1 MIQVKERTGQAQ
13 FAFRS
18 FPGSVGSW
26 FEFTINK
33 MSEKKRYF
41 KEVQKFSPHVMKTK
55 VFMLMRRVD
64 SSKKP
69 WYERRVGD
77 EIIHN
82 PMENTSTVFHEAY
95 VMELMDGI
103 IGDIKV
109 AGKRVKF
116 SKFNWPK
123 HEHHAAF
130 QGFIT
135 DYSWYVN
142 SKKFNLDWR
151 DYKGDNVGYVSVEK
165 DTFMGKKV
173 SDYQYW
179 HYQVANYDIYIPVGK
194 YTIKRIDPDQ
204 MQFTGKRFIRD
215 WQKDFED
222 SAKKLGVSVKGYL
235 KRFAL
240 PAGVP
245 EDKILHVPKI

>member
-1 MIQVKERTGQAQ
+1 
-13 FAFRS
+13 
-18 FPGSVGSW
+18 
-26 FEFTINK
+26 
-33 MSEKKRYF
+33 
-41 KEVQKFSPHVMKTK
+41 
-55 VFMLMRRVD
+55 
-64 SSKKP
+64 
-69 WYERRVGD
+69 
-77 EIIHN
+77 
-82 PMENTSTVFHEAY
+82 MENTSTVFHEAY

-109 AGKRVKF
+109 AGKSAKF
-116 SKFNWPK
+116 SKFNWRK

-142 SKKFNLDWR
+142 AKKFNSLR

-204 MQFTGKRFIRD
+204 MQFTGKRFIID

-222 SAKKLGVSVKGYL
+222 SAKRLGVSVKDYL
-235 KRFAL
+235 KRFAR
-240 PAGVP
+240 PQGYQ
-245 EDKILHVPKI
+245 KIHSSCTKDLKGQSFVKGYPLGNF

>member
-1 MIQVKERTGQAQ
+1 
-13 FAFRS
+13 
-18 FPGSVGSW
+18 
-26 FEFTINK
+26 
-33 MSEKKRYF
+33 
-41 KEVQKFSPHVMKTK
+41 MKTK